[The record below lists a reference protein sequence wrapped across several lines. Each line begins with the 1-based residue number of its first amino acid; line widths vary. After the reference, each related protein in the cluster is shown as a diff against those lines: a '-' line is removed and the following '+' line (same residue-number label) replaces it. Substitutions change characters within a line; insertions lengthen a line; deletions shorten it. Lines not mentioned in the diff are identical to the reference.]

1 MSELTDPDTAQDSLP
16 PSLLQTLSV
25 ATAVQITATSCV
37 LGLTAIAP
45 EVARD
50 LGVGSYWI
58 GYQISL
64 IYTAGMISSA
74 LAGALIHRLGPVRVE
89 LSALACF
96 LFGFLGI
103 AAGSVW
109 FIIAASLLIGVGY
122 GLNNPAASELLS
134 RVTPRSKRNLVYS
147 IKQAGVPL
155 GGIFASFAFPFL
167 AGFYSWQASLLSGAL
182 ISLAVMTWLVATHRP
197 ESHMGKGPLSLLRNF
212 LSEQSV
218 IWRHRRLRTLCWLG
232 FAYSAMQLSVSTFA
246 VVTLVQDAGWS
257 LLAAGSVA
265 AAMQFSGA
273 FGRIFWGGVA
283 DRLGGG
289 FRALALLGLLSGLGF
304 VALANLQHLP
314 TAAQAA
320 AFALTGLV
328 AIGWNG
334 VLLAEVAHS
343 APSGS
348 VGALTGGV
356 LVYTFIGV
364 IVGPSTFATLYA
376 VTGHYSSSFLAF
388 SCFGFL
394 GMVLSWHTQS
404 RSPG

>member
-1 MSELTDPDTAQDSLP
+1 MSELAGPDTDRKTLP
-16 PSLLQTLSV
+16 PSLMQTLSV
-25 ATAVQITATSCV
+25 ATAVQITGTACV
-37 LGLTAIAP
+37 LALTAIAP
-45 EVARD
+45 EVAND
-50 LGVGSYWI
+50 LGIGPFWI

-74 LAGALIHRLGPVRVE
+74 LAGALMQRLGAVRVE
-89 LSALACF
+89 LTALGCF

-103 AAGSVW
+103 ATGSLAAIV
-109 FIIAASLLIGVGY
+109 AASLVIGVGY
-122 GLNNPAASELLS
+122 GLNNPAASEMLS
-134 RVTPRSKRNLVYS
+134 RVTPRARRNLVYS

-167 AGFYSWQASLLSGAL
+167 AQFSNWQTSLLAGAA
-182 ISLAVMTWLVATHRP
+182 ISVAVMAWLASTHRP
-197 ESHMGKGPLSLLRNF
+197 EPREHGERLSLMRNF
-212 LSEQSV
+212 LNEQSV

-257 LLAAGSVA
+257 LLAAGSA
-265 AAMQFSGA
+265 AAVMQFSGA
-273 FGRIFWGGVA
+273 FGRVFWGGIA

-304 VALANLQHLP
+304 GALAALPHLP
-314 TAAQAA
+314 TFAQAA
-320 AFALTGLV
+320 AFAVTGFV

-343 APSGS
+343 APKGS

-364 IVGPSTFATLYA
+364 IVGPSSFATLYA
-376 VTGHYSSSFLAF
+376 LTGHYGSSFLMFAF
-388 SCFGFL
+388 LGFL
-394 GMVLSWHTQS
+394 GMVLSWRTQS
-404 RSPG
+404 RPEH